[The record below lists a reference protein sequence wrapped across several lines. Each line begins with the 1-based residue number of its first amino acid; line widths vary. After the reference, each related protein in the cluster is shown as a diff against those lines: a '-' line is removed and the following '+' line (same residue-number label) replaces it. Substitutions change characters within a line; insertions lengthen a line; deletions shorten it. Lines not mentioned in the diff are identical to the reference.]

1 MTELSGWIT
10 TDVGAELT
18 GYSATY
24 IRLLAREGKI
34 GAKRV
39 LRDWLVSREDLLA
52 HKAKMDALG
61 TDKHNPWRDDLG
73 DGGRR

>member
-18 GYSATY
+18 GYSTTY

-39 LRDWLVSREDLLA
+39 LRDWLVSRKDLLA
-52 HKAKMDALG
+52 HKAKMDSLG
-61 TDKHNPWRDDLG
+61 AQKHNPWRDDLG
-73 DGGRR
+73 DGGRK

>member
-52 HKAKMDALG
+52 HKANMDSLG
-61 TDKHNPWRDDLG
+61 TQKHNPWRDDLG

>member
-10 TDVGAELT
+10 TDVAVTLT
-18 GYSATY
+18 GYSAAY
-24 IRLLAREGKI
+24 IRRLARKGRI

-52 HKAKMDALG
+52 HKARMDALG